1 VALGVLAALGDI
13 ARFRDGDHAASY
25 FGLVPSTRPSAGRC
39 YHGPITKRGSRHGRW
54 LLIQAAQHVGRHP
67 GPLGVFYRRL
77 RRKKNHNVAVVAA
90 ARKLVVIAWQMLTTG
105 EPYRYAQ
112 PRLTQEKLARLR
124 IKATGKR
131 KKTGPAKGSPPASNQ
146 GTGVRTRA
154 VPSLSRVMAEENL
167 PVPRGLEALPAG
179 ERRALSAAGVEDYVR
194 RLQSD
199 QRQLRSARR
208 GVTGDTDGVSEAL
221 PDQEPS

>member
-1 VALGVLAALGDI
+1 LGD
-13 ARFRDGDHAASY
+13 
-25 FGLVPSTRPSAGRC
+25 
-39 YHGPITKRGSRHGRW
+39 
-54 LLIQAAQHVGRHP
+54 
-67 GPLGVFYRRL
+67 FYRRL
-77 RRKKNHNVAVVAA
+77 RHKKNHNVAVVAA

-131 KKTGPAKGSPPASNQ
+131 KKTGPAKSGKPSPNQ

-167 PVPRGLEALPAG
+167 PVPRGWDELPAG
-179 ERRALSAAGVEDYVR
+179 EQRALSAAGLEDYVR
-194 RLQSD
+194 RLQHE
-199 QRQLRSARR
+199 QRVPRRRQDAAAGNGEESSQEGGGLGSRGSGGARM
-208 GVTGDTDGVSEAL
+208 GDPGAPGDSS
-221 PDQEPS
+221 Q